1 LLAKM
6 ITSHSM
12 CNPPR

>member
-1 LLAKM
+1 M